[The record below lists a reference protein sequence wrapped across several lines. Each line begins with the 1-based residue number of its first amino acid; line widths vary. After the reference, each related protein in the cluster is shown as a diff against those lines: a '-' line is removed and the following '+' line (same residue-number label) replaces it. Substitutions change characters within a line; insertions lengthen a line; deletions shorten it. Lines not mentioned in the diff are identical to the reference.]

1 MARRLDRR
9 RERARSAPVPPPR
22 TGPAAPHP
30 APTPRPRTEAL
41 PRHRPPAAI
50 GALPAFA
57 PDPRLE
63 AIARHTWILPA
74 ALAVGLVLRIAHLV
88 WLRGSPFFSSLL
100 LDARHY
106 DNWAQRIVAGAW
118 IDRAAFWVDPL
129 YAYILAA
136 IYGIGGHDLLL
147 PRLVNIACGIATAAI
162 VWLIAERVWASRFAA
177 VVAAVMMVGFI
188 PAIHFEGQI
197 EKTALTVL
205 LLATAVW
212 LFLIGTWRAI
222 AGAGLV
228 LGLATLARG
237 NALVFVPLA
246 AAALALGWDRDA
258 GDSPAA
264 ARPRRLQRAAL
275 LLATAVPVI
284 ALATVHNYLA
294 SGEFV
299 PTTTNLGINLY
310 LGNHAGNEYGYYHPP
325 SFLHPNTE
333 SEVPDFRAEAARRTG
348 QQLSDR
354 ALSDYWTGQTL
365 STVLAD
371 PVPALVR
378 TVRKFQLTV
387 NDHEVPDSEGVDL
400 VAGWSPVLRVP
411 VFWFGQL
418 LCLAVLGAVVGR
430 RRRGVRIL
438 VAVAIAYIAS
448 LMPFFVMARLR
459 VQLVPLLAVLAGG
472 AVAWLVSM
480 ARARLVRPLGYAGG
494 ILAAGALLAFYVPD
508 WMAQR
513 RVASLAIEWH
523 NLGVAFASQ
532 GRTDDAIRAYEHAV
546 ATDATAVPAALRQ
559 LGTIYQRRGDYLRAE
574 AAMRRVIEL
583 RPSSAS
589 GREALRKLYDA
600 MLADARWRDDAGVR
614 RRRDALGAAP
624 LAAGAP
630 AASADPVRGAATRAR
645 SLQAAGKYDEAI
657 AVLQEAV
664 RKGPYDE
671 GLHYMLGQLMEQRAT
686 PEALVAFFSEEVA
699 RDEKPQTSH
708 YYWAVGLA
716 RGGDLPGAYDHLR
729 TALEIDPA
737 HEMSQRQWGLLLEQ
751 QGKLDAA
758 YEHVVE
764 ATRIH
769 PEFTGALQDAARI
782 ADQLGRKSEAEDFR
796 RRAASADPS
805 SDRQFIYW
813 ARYLHAHG
821 RSQAALPE
829 VDRLLAKRP
838 NDPEGLR
845 LRDEIRASLGLPAV
859 AAPAAGGAAAGGAAA
874 GGDSGW
880 QVSSAARP
888 ALVSALLTQPA
899 GTPTWIVYDGRYP
912 AAEQL
917 ARQIAAGFEEAK
929 WTAQVEKATFS
940 LRPGLFVF
948 AADDPAPPAAATA
961 FEGIRATQLN
971 PTLGTGYRAFV
982 EERKRTNPDWRGLE
996 LRPDQDYVIVVGR
1009 QP

>member
-9 RERARSAPVPPPR
+9 RERGRAAPAPSPR
-22 TGPAAPHP
+22 TGPATSPP
-30 APTPRPRTEAL
+30 ATPRPRAESI
-41 PRHRPPAAI
+41 PRHRPRAAI

-63 AIARHTWILPA
+63 AVARHTWIVPA
-74 ALAVGLVLRIAHLV
+74 VIAVGLVLRLAHLA

-106 DNWAQRIVAGAW
+106 DDWAQRIVGGAW
-118 IDRAAFWVDPL
+118 VGRAAFWVDPL
-129 YAYILAA
+129 YAYLLAA
-136 IYGIGGHDLLL
+136 IYGVAGHDLLL
-147 PRLVNIACGIATAAI
+147 PRLINVGCGIATAVM

-177 VVAAVMMVGFI
+177 AVAAVLMVGFI

-212 LFLIGTWRAI
+212 LFLIGSWRAI

-237 NALVFVPLA
+237 NALLFVPLA

-258 GDSPAA
+258 GDPQAA
-264 ARPRRLQRAAL
+264 TRPQRLQRAAL
-275 LLATAVPVI
+275 LLATALPVI

-400 VAGWSPVLRVP
+400 VAGWSPVLRLP
-411 VFWFGQL
+411 FFWFGQL

-430 RRRGVRIL
+430 RRRGIRIL
-438 VAVAIAYIAS
+438 VTVALAYIAS
-448 LMPFFVMARLR
+448 LLPFFVMARLR
-459 VQLVPLLAVLAGG
+459 VQIVPLLAVLGGG
-472 AVAWLVSM
+472 AVAWLVAM
-480 ARARLVRPLGYAGG
+480 AWARLVRPLVYAGCV
-494 ILAAGALLAFYVPD
+494 LAAAALLAFHAPD

-559 LGTIYQRRGDYLRAE
+559 LGTIYQGRGDYLRAE

-589 GREALRKLYDA
+589 GRDALRKLYDA

-614 RRRDALGAAP
+614 RRRDALGAAKP
-624 LAAGAP
+624 AANASAAP
-630 AASADPVRGAATRAR
+630 AASPDPVRAAMTRAR
-645 SLQAAGKYDEAI
+645 SLQAAGSFDEAI
-657 AVLQEAV
+657 TVLQDAV
-664 RKGPYDE
+664 RAGPYDE
-671 GLHYMLGQLMEQRAT
+671 GMHYMLGQLMEQRAA
-686 PEALVAFFSEEVA
+686 PEAMVAFFSQEVA
-699 RDEKPQTSH
+699 HDEKPQTSH

-716 RGGDLPGAYDHLR
+716 RGGDLAGAYEHLGK
-729 TALEIDPA
+729 ALEIDPA
-737 HEMSQRQWGLLLEQ
+737 HEMSQRQWGLLLER
-751 QGKLDAA
+751 QGKLDEA

-782 ADQLGRKSEAEDFR
+782 ADRLGRKSEADEYR
-796 RRAASADPS
+796 RRAASADPN

-813 ARYLHAHG
+813 ARYLHQHG
-821 RSQAALPE
+821 RSTAALPE
-829 VDRLLAKRP
+829 VERLLAKRP

-859 AAPAAGGAAAGGAAA
+859 IAPASGAAPA

-880 QVSSAARP
+880 QLSSAARP
-888 ALVSALLTQPA
+888 ALVAALQTQPA
-899 GTPTWIVYDGRYP
+899 GTATWIVYDARYP

-917 ARQIAAGFEEAK
+917 AREIAAGFEEAK
-929 WTAQVEKATFS
+929 WTAQLEKATFS

-948 AADDPAPPAAATA
+948 AAEDPASAAAATA
-961 FEGIRATQLN
+961 FEGIKATQLN

-996 LRPDQDYVIVVGR
+996 LRPEQDYVIVVGR